1 MLLLVDVMNYD
12 SVVSLNELSIPDA
25 FIDLSMALE
34 DLENGFFIDVIL
46 MLAQEGS
53 ELFHLVLSV
62 FLELVLLSL
71 RQSIALPVGK
81 NVIDFIQLQ
90 LDDPRA
96 EQVLLRFDLLLVFL
110 LHDDLQHFRQIIDKA
125 GVEVLLHEPQSDL
138 LEAL

>member
-12 SVVSLNELSIPDA
+12 SVVSLNELSIPNA

-110 LHDDLQHFRQIIDKA
+110 LHDDLQHFRQIVD
-125 GVEVLLHEPQSDL
+125 
-138 LEAL
+138 

>member
-1 MLLLVDVMNYD
+1 M
-12 SVVSLNELSIPDA
+12 
-25 FIDLSMALE
+25 
-34 DLENGFFIDVIL
+34 
-46 MLAQEGS
+46 
-53 ELFHLVLSV
+53 
-62 FLELVLLSL
+62 
-71 RQSIALPVGK
+71 PVGK